1 MDQLSALTVIA
12 LVYAA
17 ANLLAMKTRARVSM
31 MFICSVI
38 FLALFWSGVPTT
50 LFEDSKMVPLA
61 TSFIALLMV
70 QMGSMMDARKL
81 REEWRTV
88 AVSFLGMCAGAG
100 AILLA
105 AWPFIG
111 WDYAVAATGPV
122 SGGVVAG
129 LIMTEAADAKG
140 LTAIGVFVTMLL
152 TVQGFFGIPIAS
164 NCLLH
169 EGKKLKAR
177 FAAGERA
184 LAAGQPGTSKWEK
197 LIPPMPQRWQTSYV
211 YIAKAFA
218 VAWLSFKAA
227 SLLGNAV
234 HPFVM
239 ALLFGIVFHELGF
252 IETNIMTLGNAN
264 GMVMFAIMIP
274 IYIRLAK
281 ATPRMILDLLG
292 PLFIVFGATVA
303 GIFIASILL
312 SKIFKYSW
320 GLSAALSATCMIGF
334 PGTLIISE
342 EVAAQLG
349 GSDEEREFVLS
360 HVLPKMLIAGFT
372 TVTIASVFLAAF
384 LVKFF

>member
-1 MDQLSALTVIA
+1 MSQLSALTVIA

-17 ANLLAMKTRARVSM
+17 ANILAMKTRARVSM

-38 FLALFWSGVPTT
+38 FLALFWSGVPAT
-50 LFEDSKMVPLA
+50 LFEDSAMVPLA

-70 QMGSMMDARKL
+70 QMGSMMDARRL
-81 REEWRTV
+81 REEWKTV

-105 AWPFIG
+105 ASPFIG

-140 LTAIGVFVTMLL
+140 LTAVGVFVTMLL
-152 TVQGFFGIPIAS
+152 TMQGFFGIPIAS

-184 LAAGQPGTSKWEK
+184 LTAEQSGAAEKK
-197 LIPPMPQRWQTSYV
+197 LIPPMPQRWQTSHV
-211 YIAKAFA
+211 YIAKAF
-218 VAWLSFKAA
+218 VIAWLSFKAA
-227 SLLGNAV
+227 SLLGGAV

-239 ALLFGIVFHELGF
+239 ALFFGIVFHELGF

-292 PLFIVFGATVA
+292 PLFVVFGAAVA
-303 GIFIASILL
+303 GIFIASVFL

-349 GSDEEREFVLS
+349 GSDEERAFILAN
-360 HVLPKMLIAGFT
+360 VLPKMLIAGFT